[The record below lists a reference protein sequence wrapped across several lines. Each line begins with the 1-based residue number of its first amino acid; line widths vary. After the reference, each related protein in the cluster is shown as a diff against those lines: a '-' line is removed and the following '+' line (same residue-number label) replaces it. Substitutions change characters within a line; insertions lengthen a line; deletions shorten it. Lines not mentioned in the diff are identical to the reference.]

1 MLGLKCH
8 LITDLLLETNE
19 VPHTPHKLQYF
30 PNEETKCQRGEE
42 KFLCHS
48 EQLTESGWEGTPN
61 GQTPGLAVST
71 PNLFLFFFSR
81 GALGILESCSCPTL
95 QHRDCVWCSSFSS

>member
-19 VPHTPHKLQYF
+19 APHIPHKLQYF
-30 PNEETKCQRGEE
+30 PNEETKSQRGEE

-61 GQTPGLAVST
+61 GQTPGRLYLLQT
-71 PNLFLFFFSR
+71 FS
-81 GALGILESCSCPTL
+81 S
-95 QHRDCVWCSSFSS
+95 SSFLEGLWAS